1 MLQLVTDHYQIR
13 EVFMSEWT
21 IAVWGAIGAA
31 FVVGIFVGVLVTRM
45 ASRNVQKQLQLE
57 TDLKAMQHKVDE
69 QKQQLESHFAQS
81 AELLA
86 TLATDYKKLYDHLAH
101 SSSELLPEENQTEF
115 FKLTAKEEGD
125 QPRDY
130 SEGSSGLFKKQ

>member
-1 MLQLVTDHYQIR
+1 
-13 EVFMSEWT
+13 MSEWT
-21 IAVWGAIGAA
+21 TAVWGAIGSA
-31 FVVGIFVGVLVTRM
+31 FAIGLFVGVLFTRF

-57 TDLKAMQHKVDE
+57 ADLKAMQHKVDE
-69 QKQQLESHFAQS
+69 QKQQLETHFAES

-101 SSSELLPEENQTEF
+101 SSAELLPEERQTEF
-115 FKLTAKEEGD
+115 FKLTNKNEED

-130 SEGSSGLFKKQ
+130 SEGSSGLFKQQ